1 MKIASVAAHVVKA
14 PKKYGIQGR
23 AVEMPTLPGS
33 EYMHYAP
40 YLELYSTK
48 TETVIVI
55 ITTDDGTVGYGEAQA
70 PIGPEVV
77 QAVIE
82 RVIGP
87 AVLGKN
93 PLDTGVRFHEMYS
106 TLRARGQSTGFQM
119 DAIAA
124 IDMACWDIKGKIA
137 GLSVAQLLGGSFRS
151 TLPCYVSGSL
161 LAATPEERAEEAAR
175 YVDDGVSGVKTYLGF
190 GLANDEQE
198 IAALSK
204 ALGGRARIM
213 ADMLW
218 RYSLTESLS
227 VGRMLES
234 YGVEFM
240 EAPMIPEDV
249 EGHAHLAAALDI
261 AIAIGEPL
269 RTRHQFLP
277 WFRQHALDICQP
289 DPMRCGISETYQ
301 IAALAETYNKPV
313 ALHNGVVTVIGMA
326 ATWQIASALPNFY
339 IQEYQPQLLDTF
351 GPWLHE
357 PLRMENGELVVP
369 DGPGLGISLD
379 EDRFMNDVVSTITI
393 FDE

>member
-1 MKIASVAAHVVKA
+1 MKISSIAAHVVKA
-14 PKKYGIQGR
+14 EKKYGIQGR
-23 AVEMPTLPGS
+23 AVETPRFPGS
-33 EYMHYAP
+33 DYMHYEP

-48 TETVIVI
+48 TEAVVVV

-77 QAVIE
+77 QVIIE
-82 RVIGP
+82 RVLGP
-87 AVLGKN
+87 TLLGKD

-106 TLRARGQSTGFQM
+106 SLRARGQTTGFQM

-124 IDMACWDIKGKIA
+124 IDIALWDIKGKVA
-137 GLSVAQLLGGSFRS
+137 DLSVAQLLGGSFRS
-151 TLPCYVSGSL
+151 SLPCYVSGSL

-175 YVDDGVSGVKTYLGF
+175 HVEGGIAGVKVYLGF
-190 GLANDEQE
+190 GLEGDEQE
-198 IAALSK
+198 IAALSTT
-204 ALGGRARIM
+204 LGGRTRIM

-218 RYSLTESLS
+218 RYDLPQSLQ

-249 EGHAHLAAALDI
+249 ESHAHLAESLDM

-277 WFRQHALDICQP
+277 WFRQQALDICQP
-289 DPMRCGISETYQ
+289 DPMRCGISETHK
-301 IAALAETYNKPV
+301 IAELAETFNKSV

-326 ATWQIASALPNFY
+326 ASWQIASAIPNFH
-339 IQEYQPQLLDTF
+339 IQEYQPQLLNTF
-351 GPWLHE
+351 GPWLRE
-357 PLRMENGELVVP
+357 PLQIDKGELVVP
-369 DGPGLGISLD
+369 TGPGLGISLD
-379 EDRFMNDVVSTITI
+379 EDRLMEDVVSTVTV
-393 FDE
+393 FA